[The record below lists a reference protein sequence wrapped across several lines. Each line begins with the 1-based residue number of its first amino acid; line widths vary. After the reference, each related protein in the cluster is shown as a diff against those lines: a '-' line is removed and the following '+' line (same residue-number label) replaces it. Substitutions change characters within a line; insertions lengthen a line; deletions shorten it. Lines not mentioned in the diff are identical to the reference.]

1 MDKIKNLKKIVFL
14 VIISTVLYLVGNIPS
29 VSAASFSITSGI
41 SSTTVGKSY
50 TISISAKGLTG
61 KFNISHSS
69 NVSVNVSSVWVDN
82 GVADTTIKVTTKS
95 AGTAT
100 VTVIPDDVSDSNTGE
115 AVSLSSK
122 TDTVTVKSKSSQS
135 NSGNSSSGNSS
146 SGANGSN
153 SSTSSSSKKK
163 EDDKPTF
170 SSVNETVYAN
180 DSVNVR
186 SSYSTSSTLLGSLKK
201 GDSITRTGRGD
212 NGWSKVSYNGQTA
225 YIKSSFLTTE
235 KPEESNNKAL
245 KSLIVAEYKLTPDF
259 SSDVTE
265 YSLTVGADVESL
277 DIEAVAE
284 DDASKVKITGN
295 DNLLMGENTV
305 EITVTAEDGTVR
317 TYSINV
323 TKGEEN
329 PLGLSELKIE
339 GYSLNPEFSTDIHE
353 YILDIAD
360 TSVTSLNVQAVAN
373 IENAEVEIVGNTEL
387 KLGENIITILVKSD
401 NNEIATYQIIVN
413 ITDPAEEQIIAEIDN
428 NDLFL
433 YGGIAVGAIILLI
446 IIIVVIIKRRHNN
459 NNDDPYYGGFTSMN
473 NIDNKKDKLSGTG
486 ERSGLD
492 DSFSNSNIDTKQEMP
507 KAAEMSSDDNDA
519 KTKRKSVIEENFGA
533 DIDAKNLNFDDGEDN
548 NKKRGKHF

>member
-14 VIISTVLYLVGNIPS
+14 VIISTILYLVGNIPS

-82 GVADTTIKVTTKS
+82 GVADTTIKVTAKS

-122 TDTVTVKSKSSQS
+122 TDTVTVKSKSSQN
-135 NSGNSSSGNSS
+135 NSGNSSNGNSS
-146 SGANGSN
+146 SGTNVSN
-153 SSTSSSSKKK
+153 SSTSSNSKKK

-186 SSYSTSSTLLGSLKK
+186 ASYSTSSTLLGSLKK
-201 GDSITRTGRGD
+201 GDSVTRTGRGD

-329 PLGLSELKIE
+329 SLGLSELTIE
-339 GYSLNPEFSTDIHE
+339 GYVLNPEFSADIHE
-353 YILDIAD
+353 YTLDIAD

-387 KLGENIITILVKSD
+387 KLGKNIITILVKSD
-401 NNEIATYQIIVN
+401 NNEIATYQIVVN
-413 ITDPAEEQIIAEIDN
+413 ITDPAEEQIIAGIDN

-433 YGGIAVGAIILLI
+433 YGGIAVGAIIVLI

-459 NNDDPYYGGFTSMN
+459 NDDDPYYGGFTSMN
-473 NIDNKKDKLSGTG
+473 MDNKKDKLSGTG

-492 DSFSNSNIDTKQEMP
+492 NSFSNSNIDTKQEMP
-507 KAAEMSSDDNDA
+507 KATEMNSDNNDA

>member
-14 VIISTVLYLVGNIPS
+14 VIISTILYLVGNIPS

-82 GVADTTIKVTTKS
+82 GVADTTIKVTAKS

-122 TDTVTVKSKSSQS
+122 TDTVTVKSKSSQN
-135 NSGNSSSGNSS
+135 NSGNSSNGNSS
-146 SGANGSN
+146 SGTNVSN
-153 SSTSSSSKKK
+153 SSTSSNSKKK

-186 SSYSTSSTLLGSLKK
+186 ASYSTSSTLLGSLKK
-201 GDSITRTGRGD
+201 GDSVTRTGRGD

-329 PLGLSELKIE
+329 SLGLSELTIE
-339 GYSLNPEFSTDIHE
+339 GYVLNPEFSADIHE
-353 YILDIAD
+353 YTLDIAD

-413 ITDPAEEQIIAEIDN
+413 ITDQVEKQIIAGIDN

-433 YGGIAVGAIILLI
+433 YGGITVGAIIVLI
-446 IIIVVIIKRRHNN
+446 IIIVVIIKRRRNN
-459 NNDDPYYGGFTSMN
+459 NDDDPYYGGFTSMN
-473 NIDNKKDKLSGTG
+473 MDNKKDKLSGTG

-492 DSFSNSNIDTKQEMP
+492 NSFSNSNIDTKQEMP
-507 KAAEMSSDDNDA
+507 KATEMNSDNNDA